1 MNVKKLIVATTIAIA
16 AGSAFAGTAV
26 TQGEVGFNNAT
37 YPVIAQTATPLTR
50 EQVQAE
56 LLTARADGE
65 LSYTNATY
73 PLQAQA
79 TAPLTRA
86 EVKAELKESQQHSA
100 NNVYGAGGYLGA

>member
-1 MNVKKLIVATTIAIA
+1 MNVKNLIVATTIAIA

-26 TQGEVGFNNAT
+26 TQGEVGFNDAT

-56 LLTARADGE
+56 LSTARADGE
-65 LSYTNATY
+65 LAYTNASY
-73 PLQAQA
+73 PIQTQAV
-79 TAPLTRA
+79 APLTRA

-100 NNVYGAGGYLGA
+100 NNGYADSIYQGA